1 MTLISDQGQGGPGAG
16 AEADID
22 ITSQNHFPR
31 SVQSCSWGV
40 TIRGDQAAPF
50 AALSGWMG
58 YHMGRSGQACS
69 PLNTRNSCKYLFSRV
84 QVAAGPGHN
93 GGAAGHLSES
103 SHAAPGHGGSWH
115 SELDRSPPSRTHKH
129 GDSDWSSRD
138 KQPTVSCLRHSAHN
152 IATIITTLTTF

>member
-1 MTLISDQGQGGPGAG
+1 MTLIRATYCWLQWPGAGGPGAG

-22 ITSQNHFPR
+22 TISQNHFSR
-31 SVQSCSWGV
+31 SVQSCSSGV

-84 QVAAGPGHN
+84 QVAAWPGSQWRGGGPFVRVIPRRARAWPQLTL
-93 GGAAGHLSES
+93 GAWQVATFAQQLGLISMRFWLIVPWQTTNCILS
-103 SHAAPGHGGSWH
+103 
-115 SELDRSPPSRTHKH
+115 
-129 GDSDWSSRD
+129 
-138 KQPTVSCLRHSAHN
+138 
-152 IATIITTLTTF
+152 